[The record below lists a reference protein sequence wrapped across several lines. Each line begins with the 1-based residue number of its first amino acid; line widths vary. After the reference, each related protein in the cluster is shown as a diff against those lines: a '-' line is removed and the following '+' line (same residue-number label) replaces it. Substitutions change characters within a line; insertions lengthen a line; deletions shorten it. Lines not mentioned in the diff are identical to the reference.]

1 MNRPDTNPR
10 NRPPRSSRRAAFR
23 RALAR
28 NAVAAGVPL
37 VALVAAFAL
46 ATGGGGGGIRETSM
60 TVVNGPISMTNS
72 AAPGAILT
80 AGPMRPGG
88 STQGTVTIRNGGNPA
103 SYKLSKSHLVD
114 QLGPNGGAL
123 SGQLSLLVEDLAH
136 PATPV
141 YSGKLG
147 EMPVRALGKFAK
159 GEARTYRLTVT
170 LPNGG
175 LPPSPTTGDN
185 LFQGSQAS
193 VEFDWTATAPS
204 PPPTPILSL
213 TGKLKQTFGTGVTVK
228 EKCNL
233 ACATRTSGTV
243 SIAGSTKKFA
253 IGPVARSLRAG
264 VNTNLT
270 LSFST
275 AARTA
280 IKKALAKGKR
290 VTVKVTAGLASS
302 GGSPKQLTI
311 TIVKR

>member
-1 MNRPDTNPR
+1 MNRSHTNPR
-10 NRPPRSSRRAAFR
+10 SRPPRSSQRAAFR

-28 NAVAAGVPL
+28 NAAAAGVPL
-37 VALVAAFAL
+37 AALAAVFAV
-46 ATGGGGGGIRETSM
+46 ATGGGAAGIRETSM

-88 STQGTVTIRNGGNPA
+88 STQGTVTIKNGGDPA
-103 SYKLSKSHLVD
+103 SYRLSKSHLVD

-123 SGQLSLLVEDLAH
+123 SGRLDLLIQDLAH

-141 YSGKLG
+141 YSGKLRD
-147 EMPVRALGKFAK
+147 MPIYTLGTFAK
-159 GEARTYRLTVT
+159 GEARTYRFTAT

-175 LPPSPTTGDN
+175 QPPSPTTGDN
-185 LFQGSQAS
+185 VYQGSQAS

-204 PPPTPILSL
+204 PPPTPVLSL
-213 TGKLKQTFGTGVTVK
+213 TGKLKQSFGTGVTVK
-228 EKCNL
+228 EKCNV

-243 SIAGSTKKFA
+243 SIAGSTKKFSM
-253 IGPVARSLRAG
+253 GPAARSLRAG
-264 VNTNLT
+264 VNTSVT
-270 LSFST
+270 LKFST

-290 VTVKVTAGLASS
+290 VTVKVTAALTNGA
-302 GGSPKQLTI
+302 GSPKQRTI
-311 TIVKR
+311 TIVKS